1 MEATPKPRKAWASRF
16 PQRVRVLR
24 RLMLETKSSSGL
36 EQRRDERQRPS
47 SQSKQ
52 GDGGRATQVCEGAH
66 GEVLAS
72 EVRAPTAL
80 GPLRAQPT
88 S

>member
-1 MEATPKPRKAWASRF
+1 MEATPQPRKAWASRF

-24 RLMLETKSSSGL
+24 GLTLETKSSSGL
-36 EQRRDERQRPS
+36 KQRGERQRPS